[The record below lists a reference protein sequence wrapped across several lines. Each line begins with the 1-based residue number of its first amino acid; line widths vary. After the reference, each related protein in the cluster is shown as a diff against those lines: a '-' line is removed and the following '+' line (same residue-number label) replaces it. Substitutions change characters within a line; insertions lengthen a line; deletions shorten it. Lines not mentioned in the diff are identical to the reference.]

1 MSSRAIFYLTVLV
14 FLVGSIALFLGL
26 SAESSVVTVLGFV
39 GWIAAAGL
47 MVYWLMSKRSAIQ

>member
-26 SAESSVVTVLGFV
+26 SAESSIATVFGLV

-47 MVYWLMSKRSAIQ
+47 MVYWLMSKRTAIE

>member
-1 MSSRAIFYLTVLV
+1 MSSRTIFYLMVLV
-14 FLVGSIALFLGL
+14 FLVGSVALFLGA

-47 MVYWLMSKRSAIQ
+47 MVYWLISKRTAIE